1 MRGVIEGKEYTM
13 INSVLK
19 AIDILN
25 LFTTSE
31 PRLSLAE
38 ISHRQG
44 LPKTTAH
51 NLLKTLLS
59 QGFVEKT
66 DDGRYALGTAIIALT
81 QSVRVNVE
89 LRDGAAPL
97 LRELADACRE
107 SVYLCVPDDGWA
119 LYIYAIESPGRLR
132 ARTAVGDRA
141 CLHCTSLGK
150 AILSRLSKE
159 EVDGIVDRRGLP
171 RFTDLTITDRA
182 ALHRELEQIRAQ
194 GYAIDKGEHEIG
206 LYCIGAP
213 ILNKEG
219 RVVGACSVSGQDP
232 DIIQGKLEDCST
244 RVMYA
249 AQEISRR
256 LGYVPDSLSA
266 LASVPM
272 VTSTTEVTR

>member
-1 MRGVIEGKEYTM
+1 M
-13 INSVLK
+13 INSILK

-25 LFTTSE
+25 LFSTSE

-38 ISHRQG
+38 ISRRLG
-44 LPKTTAH
+44 SPKTTTY

-66 DDGRYALGTAIIALT
+66 DDGRYALGTAIVALT
-81 QSVRVNVE
+81 QAVRVNVE

-119 LYIYAIESPGRLR
+119 LYIYAIESPDRLR

-159 EVDGIVDRRGLP
+159 EVDAIIDRRGLP

-182 ALHRELEQIRAQ
+182 ALYAELEQTRGQ
-194 GYAIDKGEHEIG
+194 GYAIDRGEHEVG
-206 LYCIGAP
+206 LYCVGAP

-232 DIIQGKLEDCST
+232 ELIQDRLEDCST

-249 AQEISRR
+249 AQEVSRR
-256 LGYVPDSLSA
+256 LGYVPESLSA
-266 LASVPM
+266 LASVPT
-272 VTSTTEVTR
+272 VAGTSEVTR